1 MFDIQ
6 LNNLFGCSTV
16 YVWDTLSWTLQGD
29 IKLRHTWFTFWRHKQ
44 TQCYSCKSILLEKKI
59 VKENEL
65 KKKLANHPPAF
76 GLLPLWLSKLSNVSL
91 SPLAIPTLKSFQVL
105 SDLPIPEDLM
115 WTLRNSLLVHKW
127 LRPHERKWG
136 FVPLSLRVQSNYVR
150 IPQFYNQVPIS
161 LKSCWETLV
170 S

>member
-44 TQCYSCKSILLEKKI
+44 TQCYSCKSILLEKKF
-59 VKENEL
+59 VKKNEL

-91 SPLAIPTLKSFQVL
+91 CSLAIPTLKSFQVL

>member
-29 IKLRHTWFTFWRHKQ
+29 IKLKHTWFTFWRHKQ

-59 VKENEL
+59 VKKIEL

-76 GLLPLWLSKLSNVSL
+76 GLLSLWLSKLLRVLLSSL
-91 SPLAIPTLKSFQVL
+91 VIPTLKSFQVL
-105 SDLPIPEDLM
+105 SDLPISEGLM
-115 WTLRNSLLVHKW
+115 WTLRNSLLIYKW
-127 LRPHERKWG
+127 LWPHERKRG
-136 FVPLSLRVQSNYVR
+136 FVPLSLWVQSNHVR
-150 IPQFYNQVPIS
+150 IPQF
-161 LKSCWETLV
+161 
-170 S
+170 